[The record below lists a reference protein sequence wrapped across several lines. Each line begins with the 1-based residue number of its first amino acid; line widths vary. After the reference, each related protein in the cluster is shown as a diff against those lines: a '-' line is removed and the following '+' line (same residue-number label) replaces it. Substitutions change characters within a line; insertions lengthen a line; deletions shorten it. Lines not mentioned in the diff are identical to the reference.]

1 MLKNKGSNLKK
12 RFLQV
17 ILLQVCLA
25 LLLTAC
31 APADC
36 SLQLLAGGSQYC
48 EEKMSED

>member
-1 MLKNKGSNLKK
+1 MFKNKGLNLKK
-12 RFLQV
+12 IFLQV

-25 LLLTAC
+25 VFLTAC

-48 EEKMSED
+48 EETTSGD